1 MLYPEINK
9 LTEIAGSRYFLISM
23 AAKRARDIID
33 GCPKLDERIT
43 SSKPVS
49 IATEE
54 IAEQLFTYKTV
65 EEQEA
70 EAAQRAEAEA
80 EAGNGGN
87 DENSGDGDGTV
98 SEDGFED
105 ADVEGGFST
114 EHNSE
119 ESL

>member
-33 GCPKLDERIT
+33 GSPKLDERIT

-70 EAAQRAEAEA
+70 EEAQRAEAEA
-80 EAGNGGN
+80 LAEN
-87 DENSGDGDGTV
+87 DEIGADEAV
-98 SEDGFED
+98 SEGY
-105 ADVEGGFST
+105 EGY
-114 EHNSE
+114 SE
-119 ESL
+119 EADIENEAASEYGSQESL

>member
-1 MLYPEINK
+1 
-9 LTEIAGSRYFLISM
+9 M

-80 EAGNGGN
+80 GNGEN
-87 DENSGDGDGTV
+87 DENSGDGEGAV

-105 ADVEGGFST
+105 ADVEGEFST

>member
-43 SSKPVS
+43 SNKPVS

-70 EAAQRAEAEA
+70 EAAQKAEAEA
-80 EAGNGGN
+80 EAENGENDGNA
-87 DENSGDGDGTV
+87 EEAV
-98 SEDGFED
+98 SEGGSEV
-105 ADVEGGFST
+105 ADVEGESSS

>member
-43 SSKPVS
+43 SNKPVS

-70 EAAQRAEAEA
+70 EAAQKAEAENGENDGNA
-80 EAGNGGN
+80 EEA
-87 DENSGDGDGTV
+87 V
-98 SEDGFED
+98 SEGGSEV
-105 ADVEGGFST
+105 ADVEGESSS